1 MVSRNQQQS
10 ELIARIKRLYAKL
23 RVYRKAIDESPAWL
37 ECKDVTGAV
46 MAIEAEIDSLEAEL
60 DAFIYR

>member
-1 MVSRNQQQS
+1 M
-10 ELIARIKRLYAKL
+10 
-23 RVYRKAIDESPAWL
+23 YRKAIEESPAWL
-37 ECKDVTGAV
+37 ECKDLTGTV